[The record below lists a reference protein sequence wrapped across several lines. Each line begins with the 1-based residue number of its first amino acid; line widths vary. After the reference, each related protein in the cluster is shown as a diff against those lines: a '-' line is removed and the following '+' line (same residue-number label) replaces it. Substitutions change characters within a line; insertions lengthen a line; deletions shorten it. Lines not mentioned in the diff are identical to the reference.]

1 MVNFLGSSVVKKSKG
16 LAHGTSGWQA
26 ADRVKKTGQTLE
38 HFKGILKRTYSGD
51 STQGSSVALTPFAV
65 PPTTRV
71 KKTGQPYT
79 EHFST
84 TREGGYQEC
93 LGLQKCLKNSKLS
106 LKKDV
111 RFKGVQPVLNMTN
124 CEAVEDQSIQVTPAD
139 PPQVR
144 SVRCD
149 KKTRSRVKVI
159 PPIDPSANRAPL
171 ERRGCG
177 DITPSNVFS
186 SLKVVAPLDPIQ
198 AVVRARSPDYGYCT
212 PPHTYSPTIP
222 SSERYVDIPQ
232 NLEPA
237 LEVPG
242 VPIAPDSEN
251 VIIIIDSPI
260 KDPLGDFP
268 ALDPI
273 QDTIRQQ
280 SLDCGDYSIPYTCLP
295 TSPNSEQG
303 ADIFQNLKQVPLVPD
318 IPTAR
323 ASEPVIIIIDSPVKE
338 PIVNPPLKEP
348 VVNPPVKEP
357 IIVNSDSHIKLA
369 CEEFIYA
376 SVICRL
382 NDPPKPLDLSSTGPN
397 GVNKRMCAVN
407 NFQKLDNKPLSPR
420 HTFKHVNTSAARVTV
435 PCYKRGDTAKR
446 LFDVDVLNSEKGK
459 HLPGIQK
466 KPLYNEL
473 ASKIPHL
480 KFVEGLPNS
489 LNDDHLLPPNLVNMI
504 IVDDLMMEG
513 GHSSEIEKA
522 FTQYSHHRN
531 LSICYIVQNLFYR
544 GKGNRSITL
553 NASYIVL
560 FKNPRDK
567 HQLTVLARQMYPG
580 NTRFFMEA
588 FEDATLKP
596 YGYLLVDLKTNTLE
610 DYRLRTGV
618 FPPDIP
624 VVYVQK
630 TSRKPQ

>member
-466 KPLYNEL
+466 KVNLGCQKYR
-473 ASKIPHL
+473 L
-480 KFVEGLPNS
+480 KQKGTKKALIDTRRGVCKAK
-489 LNDDHLLPPNLVNMI
+489 HLLFKIKSKTNVLAQDYKKQSLKNKARAVPN
-504 IVDDLMMEG
+504 
-513 GHSSEIEKA
+513 
-522 FTQYSHHRN
+522 
-531 LSICYIVQNLFYR
+531 
-544 GKGNRSITL
+544 
-553 NASYIVL
+553 
-560 FKNPRDK
+560 
-567 HQLTVLARQMYPG
+567 QLTIPITALRTVLGPG
-580 NTRFFMEA
+580 KSTNGIDVMTSPS
-588 FEDATLKP
+588 TIG
-596 YGYLLVDLKTNTLE
+596 YGLE
-610 DYRLRTGV
+610 DVHT
-618 FPPDIP
+618 PPKPVDIP
-624 VVYVQK
+624 QLSVKGTKALRLKWLRSRRQRKMFLKLCKK
-630 TSRKPQ
+630 TVSVSDVSGVSGE